1 MSHTVLESSH
11 LLQGGVYS
19 RSCRSF
25 SPRSKFGPW
34 PSRER
39 AAAPAMRL
47 SPLAL
52 AVSLLP
58 LAQAFS
64 PPVMSFR
71 CQQPSGLRR
80 VAVAM
85 EEKSDL
91 DELLDDA
98 QVRSQ
103 VEAMRVK
110 QIKAELDELG
120 VAHSDA
126 FEKEDLVQRLI
137 DAKAFSQVDTPLT
150 MDQAAAGMDM
160 VNNDEDGRKIL
171 EEMQSNK
178 RLLDAAMDIAQN
190 GLTDKYEDD
199 EEVMDF
205 MRRLEAI
212 SKRQA

>member
-1 MSHTVLESSH
+1 
-11 LLQGGVYS
+11 
-19 RSCRSF
+19 
-25 SPRSKFGPW
+25 
-34 PSRER
+34 
-39 AAAPAMRL
+39 
-47 SPLAL
+47 
-52 AVSLLP
+52 
-58 LAQAFS
+58 
-64 PPVMSFR
+64 
-71 CQQPSGLRR
+71 
-80 VAVAM
+80 
-85 EEKSDL
+85 
-91 DELLDDA
+91 
-98 QVRSQ
+98 
-103 VEAMRVK
+103 MRVK
-110 QIKAELDELG
+110 QIKAELEKMG

-190 GLTDKYEDD
+190 GISDKYEDD

>member
-1 MSHTVLESSH
+1 MAVFNSSTSSAH
-11 LLQGGVYS
+11 
-19 RSCRSF
+19 
-25 SPRSKFGPW
+25 
-34 PSRER
+34 
-39 AAAPAMRL
+39 AAMRL
-47 SPLAL
+47 SSLAL
-52 AVSLLP
+52 AVTLLP
-58 LAQAFS
+58 LAQTFS
-64 PPVMSFR
+64 PPVSCR

-91 DELLDDA
+91 DGLLDDA

-110 QIKAELDELG
+110 QIKAELEKMG
-120 VAHSDA
+120 VTHSDA

-190 GLTDKYEDD
+190 GISDKYEDD

>member
-1 MSHTVLESSH
+1 
-11 LLQGGVYS
+11 
-19 RSCRSF
+19 
-25 SPRSKFGPW
+25 
-34 PSRER
+34 
-39 AAAPAMRL
+39 MRL
-47 SPLAL
+47 SSLAL
-52 AVSLLP
+52 AVTLLP
-58 LAQAFS
+58 LAQTFS
-64 PPVMSFR
+64 PPVSCR
-71 CQQPSGLRR
+71 CQQPSGLQR

-91 DELLDDA
+91 DGLLDDA

-110 QIKAELDELG
+110 QIKAELEKMG

-190 GLTDKYEDD
+190 GISDKYEDD
-199 EEVMDF
+199 KEVMDF

>member
-1 MSHTVLESSH
+1 MPHPPAVRFHPEASLAR
-11 LLQGGVYS
+11 G
-19 RSCRSF
+19 R
-25 SPRSKFGPW
+25 
-34 PSRER
+34 REN
-39 AAAPAMRL
+39 APQLAAMRL

-91 DELLDDA
+91 DDLLDDA